1 MPPNLP
7 ERTAPMSSQ
16 IDGANAT
23 PPARRWSSRVA
34 RAGGG
39 AALAAGLLV
48 AGAGAATAVE
58 VNPWKKVSTSAVEV
72 NPWSDVS
79 PTAVEVNPW

>member
-23 PPARRWSSRVA
+23 PPARRWLSRVA

-58 VNPWKKVSTSAVEV
+58 VNPWKKVSSSAVEV
-72 NPWSDVS
+72 NPWGHAT
-79 PTAVEVNPW
+79 PNAVEVNPW